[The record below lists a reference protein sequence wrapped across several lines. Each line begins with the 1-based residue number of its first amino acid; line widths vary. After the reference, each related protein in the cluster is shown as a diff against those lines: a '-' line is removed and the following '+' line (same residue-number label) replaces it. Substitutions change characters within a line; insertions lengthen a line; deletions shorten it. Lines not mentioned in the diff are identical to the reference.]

1 MFLSIYFYPAM
12 RLALLILIM
21 LPALGW
27 SQQTISGKVLDAASH
42 LPVPGTSVFLNN
54 TSRGTMTDNAGNF
67 QITNVP
73 EGKHELVVSSIGY
86 ETRVYSFRH
95 EQLPLH
101 LEIELKIKV
110 RELEEV
116 KVEPYEDAPWDKWGK
131 AFISNFIGLTSNAD
145 RCKIRNTEDIRMRYY
160 RNSNRLTAWADK
172 PLIIENKA
180 LGYTISYQL
189 EHFEIKFGEGASIYL
204 GYPLFEVNGHGK
216 FKEQRQE
223 TYNGSM
229 MHFIRSLYRDSL
241 EQNGFQVRRM
251 HLVPN
256 HEKSRVRYVYGPT
269 SFIVLNPRDVQNRKP
284 EKEIPRDSLAYY
296 KKVLQQP
303 DFLEIFGEKQLTADS
318 LVIKN
323 DGPYKLVYFP
333 NYLAIT
339 YMNEMEEKEYAR
351 TRKGGAKPGKQ
362 YSIITM
368 TGSGGVWI
376 EANGNYFDPREIFS
390 LGYWGWSDKM
400 ADNLPLDYSQKQ

>member
-1 MFLSIYFYPAM
+1 MS
-12 RLALLILIM
+12 RALLIFILF
-21 LPALGW
+21 PVFAW
-27 SQQTISGKVLDAASH
+27 SQQTISGKVVDATSR
-42 LPVPGTSVFLNN
+42 LPIPGTSVFINN

-67 QITNVP
+67 QLTNVP
-73 EGKHELVVSSIGY
+73 TGKHELIISSIGY
-86 ETRVYSFRH
+86 ETRVFSFRD
-95 EQLPLH
+95 EQLPLQM
-101 LEIELKIKV
+101 EIELKIRV

-116 KVEPYEDAPWDKWGK
+116 KVEPYEDASWDKWGK
-131 AFISNFIGLTSNAD
+131 VFIANFIGLTSNAE

-172 PLIIENKA
+172 PIIIENKA
-180 LGYTISYQL
+180 LGYTITYRL
-189 EHFEIKFGEGASIYL
+189 EHFETRFSESSSIYL
-204 GYPLFEVNGHGK
+204 GYPLFEDFGSGK
-216 FKEQRQE
+216 YQNQRQE

-256 HEKSRVRYVYGPT
+256 DEKSRVRYVYRPT
-269 SFIVLNPRDVQNRKP
+269 SFIVLNSRDMQNRKP

-296 KKVLQQP
+296 KKILQQP

-323 DGPYKLVYFP
+323 EGPYKLVYFP

-339 YMNEMEEKEYAR
+339 YMNETEEKEYAR

-362 YSIITM
+362 YSIIKM

-390 LGYWGWSDKM
+390 YGYWGWADKM
-400 ADNLPLDYSQKQ
+400 ADNLPLDYNPEQ